1 MKLDKRFWSLL
12 YMGIAL
18 TSIIILSAGIN
29 NLDFSPGKPIKISFN
44 TVGTVGEEDTKTGA
58 YILTLFR
65 MLLVAYLAC
74 IPIAIFLI
82 SPRKRK
88 QVAFFLVL
96 FFFLFAFFDRV
107 YFIITSFMNVAPQ
120 SLNITLPSFQGQS
133 SAYSTI
139 DLLHSPPR
147 WLTLTVSTGVAILIV
162 AGAVVLIRHITNR
175 SSSPSG
181 LIRNTM
187 QDALLKLHE
196 GADLKHIIVRC
207 YYEMGQV
214 LMKERG
220 ITRNRD
226 MTPREFESV
235 LCNSG
240 LPNEPLFQLTRLF
253 EEIRYGNRA
262 SGELEKRD
270 AIRCLTAII
279 KACETEP

>member
-29 NLDFSPGKPIKISFN
+29 NLDFSPGKLIKFSFN
-44 TVGTVGEEDTKTGA
+44 TVGTAGEEVTNTGA
-58 YILTLFR
+58 SILTLYR
-65 MLLVAYLAC
+65 MLLVFYLAC
-74 IPIAIFLI
+74 IPIAILLI
-82 SPRKRK
+82 SPKNRK
-88 QVAFFLVL
+88 QVAFYLVL
-96 FFFLFAFFDRV
+96 FFFLFAFFDRLTV
-107 YFIITSFMNVAPQ
+107 TITRFMNVAPQ
-120 SLNITLPSFQGQS
+120 FLNETLPSFQGQS
-133 SAYSTI
+133 SSYSTL
-139 DLLHSPPR
+139 DFLHSPPR

-196 GADLKHIIVRC
+196 GADLKQIIVRC

-214 LMKERG
+214 LMKKRG
-220 ITRNRD
+220 ISRNRD

-240 LPNEPLFQLTRLF
+240 LPKEPLFQLTRLF

-262 SGELEKRD
+262 SSELEKED

-279 KACETEP
+279 KACETKP